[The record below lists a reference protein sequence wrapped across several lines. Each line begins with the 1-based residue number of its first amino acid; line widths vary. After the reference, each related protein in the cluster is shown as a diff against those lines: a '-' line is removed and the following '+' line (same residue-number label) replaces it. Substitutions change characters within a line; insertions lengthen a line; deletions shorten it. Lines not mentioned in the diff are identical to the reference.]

1 MASQPQPSVNELLKH
16 FDKETA
22 ARLAQLVNSGSLS
35 ADHLKEIVR
44 LTSALPDY
52 RDSEELDSLLED
64 AEDMDADAFRAWVD
78 QILKEA
84 KDG

>member
-1 MASQPQPSVNELLKH
+1 MASQPQPPVNELLKH
-16 FDKETA
+16 FDKEIA

-35 ADHLKEIVR
+35 AEHLKEIVR

-84 KDG
+84 K

>member
-1 MASQPQPSVNELLKH
+1 MASQPQTSVNELLKH

-22 ARLAQLVNSGSLS
+22 TRLAQLVNGGSIS

-64 AEDMDADAFRAWVD
+64 AQDMDIDAFRAWVE
-78 QILKEA
+78 QILKES
-84 KDG
+84 KEG